1 VLTGTRAEYG
11 LLKPVMHTIKNDS
24 QLELSIITAGMHLSK
39 EFGYSINEI
48 IKDGFKIN
56 EKVSMNPKEDTGHS
70 MVESIGIGL
79 VGMANA
85 FDKIKPDLLLVLG
98 DRIEALAGVIAAAYM
113 NIPIAH
119 IHGGDSTRAGLDES
133 ARHAITKFAHIH
145 FTVTK
150 KSAERVGKMGED
162 DWRIFIVG
170 APGLDTILN
179 INYLSKDEIEKRFNL
194 ENEKPFIIFLQHAVS
209 TEPEKAEAQAV
220 ETLEALNELSI
231 QTVAI
236 YPNSDA
242 GGRKIIS
249 QIKKYEK
256 NGFFKS
262 FKNLPQI
269 EYLSL
274 LKYAN
279 VLVGNSSSGI
289 IESSSF
295 NLPVVNIGIRQD
307 GRERSN
313 NVLDV
318 DYDKTQIKKAIE
330 KALYDDSFREI
341 VNKSINPYGEGKASS
356 AIVKVLKELEI
367 SPKLLQKKISY

>member
-1 VLTGTRAEYG
+1 MNA
-11 LLKPVMHTIKNDS
+11 IKKDP
-24 QLELSIITAGMHLSK
+24 QLDLSLIVTGMHLSK
-39 EFGYSINEI
+39 DFGYSINEI

-56 EKVSMNPKEDTGHS
+56 EKVEMNPKKDTGHS
-70 MVESIGIGL
+70 MARSIGLGL
-79 VGMANA
+79 VGIANA
-85 FDKIKPDLLLVLG
+85 LNKIKPDFLLVLG

-150 KSAERVGKMGED
+150 KSAERVRKMGED
-162 DWRIFIVG
+162 NWRIFIVG
-170 APGLDTILN
+170 APCLDTILKK
-179 INYLSKDEIEKRFNL
+179 NYLSKYEIEKRFNL
-194 ENEKPFIIFLQHAVS
+194 ENKSPFIVFLQHPVS
-209 TEPEKAEAQAV
+209 TEPEKAEEQAI
-220 ETLEALNELSI
+220 ETLKALKELCI

-256 NGFFKS
+256 YGFLKS

-274 LKYAN
+274 LKYAG

-289 IESSSF
+289 IESSSLK
-295 NLPVVNIGIRQD
+295 LPVVNIGIRQN

-313 NVLDV
+313 NVLNV
-318 DYDKTQIKKAIE
+318 KHDKKQIKKAIE
-330 KALYDDSFREI
+330 KALYDKSFRNI
-341 VNKSINPYGEGKASS
+341 VNKSKNPYGDGKTTN
-356 AIVKVLKELEI
+356 AIVKVLKEIEI
-367 SPKLLQKKISY
+367 SPLLLQKKISY